1 MKKFISSIFI
11 VIFAIAMTACASTTA
26 ASQPIDA
33 ISGKWVGTAKSGDF
47 EFGVTFVVGEKC
59 SLGEACGTF
68 DFPDIS
74 CAGTLA
80 ITNIDENVF
89 EFQASDRTSGCDPSP
104 DNRDSLEL
112 LPDGTL
118 LFISTS
124 STHDET
130 RAILTKEK

>member
-1 MKKFISSIFI
+1 MKRCVCSMFI
-11 VIFAIAMTACASTTA
+11 VMFAIVMSACASATA
-26 ASQPIDA
+26 TSQSIDT
-33 ISGKWVGTAKSGDF
+33 ISGTWIGTAKSGDF
-47 EFGVTFVVGEKC
+47 EFGVRFEVGEKC
-59 SLGEACGTF
+59 SLGDACGTF

-74 CAGTLA
+74 CSGTLA
-80 ITNIDENVF
+80 ITKIDGNVF

-124 STHDET
+124 STHEET
-130 RAILTKEK
+130 RAILNKEK

>member
-1 MKKFISSIFI
+1 MKRFVCSMFI
-11 VIFAIAMTACASTTA
+11 VMFAIVMSACESAT
-26 ASQPIDA
+26 SQPIDA
-33 ISGKWVGTAKSGDF
+33 ISGTWVGTAKSGDF

-59 SLGEACGTF
+59 SLGDACGTF

-74 CAGTLA
+74 CSGTLA
-80 ITNIDENVF
+80 ITKIDGNVF
-89 EFQASDRTSGCDPSP
+89 EFQASDRTIGCDPSP

-124 STHDET
+124 STHEET
-130 RAILTKEK
+130 RAILNQEK

>member
-1 MKKFISSIFI
+1 MKRFVCLIFI
-11 VIFAIAMTACASTTA
+11 VVFAIVISACASATTT
-26 ASQPIDA
+26 SQPIDA
-33 ISGKWVGTAKSGDF
+33 ISGTWVGTAKSGDF

-59 SLGEACGTF
+59 NLGDACGTF

-74 CAGTLA
+74 CSGTLA
-80 ITNIDENVF
+80 ITKIDGNVF
-89 EFQASDRTSGCDPSP
+89 EFQASDKTSGCDPSP

-124 STHDET
+124 STHEET
-130 RAILTKEK
+130 RAILNKQK

>member
-1 MKKFISSIFI
+1 MKRSVCLLFI
-11 VIFAIAMTACASTTA
+11 VMFAFVMSACASATA
-26 ASQPIDA
+26 QPIDA
-33 ISGKWVGTAKSGDF
+33 ISGTWVGTAKSGDF

-59 SLGEACGTF
+59 SLGDACGTF

-74 CAGTLA
+74 CSGTLA
-80 ITNIDENVF
+80 ITKIDGNVF

-124 STHDET
+124 STHEET
-130 RAILTKEK
+130 RAILNKEK

>member
-1 MKKFISSIFI
+1 MKRLVCSMFI
-11 VIFAIAMTACASTTA
+11 VMFAVVLSACASAT
-26 ASQPIDA
+26 SQPIDA
-33 ISGKWVGTAKSGDF
+33 ISGTWVGTAKSGDF
-47 EFGVTFVVGEKC
+47 EFGVTFVIGKNC

-74 CAGTLA
+74 CSGTLA
-80 ITNIDENVF
+80 VTKIDGNVF

-130 RAILTKEK
+130 RAILNQEK